1 MVRTSVPPMSLIAR
15 KLKGLSD
22 LIDVTVVEPELSDQ
36 GGGFAT
42 PDLVNGKTYMHEIY
56 TLADPAYT
64 GRATVPVLWDRRTDT
79 IFSNESTDIVRMFN
93 SAFGSLA
100 SGPDLYPA
108 DLAVEIDA
116 PNDRIYPRLNNGVY
130 RAGFATTQV
139 AYDAAFHHVFAQL
152 DELEDRLSDGRIFL
166 FGDRFTES
174 DIRLFVTTVRFDAAY
189 HGLFKANLRRIAD
202 YPHLSRHLRAVLAL
216 PGVRETVNI
225 DLGGNPD
232 LSDPSQPVATQPGR
246 FRRSLSV
253 VAEAA
258 DIESRRLLQWPLA
271 WTGLSAA

>member
-1 MVRTSVPPMSLIAR
+1 LIAR

-22 LIDVTVVEPELSDQ
+22 LIDVTVVEPELGDQ
-36 GGGFAT
+36 GGRFAT

-79 IFSNESTDIVRMFN
+79 IASNESTDIVRMFN

-139 AYDAAFHHVFAQL
+139 AYDAAFHDVFAQL

-216 PGVRETVNI
+216 PGVRETVSI